1 MADTMQF
8 DLVSPERRVASLE
21 VTSVQIP
28 GADGDMTAMPGH
40 APLITTLRPGILRV
54 ESTGGTQEYVV
65 TGGFAEIGEN
75 LSVLAERALPRE
87 EMTQETFDAILEE
100 ARKKKSRGTNCIRI
114 KNFRK
119 IWNIDRTSGR
129 IRDITKTVRG
139 FCVDF
144 FLFCSIIKWF

>member
-87 EMTQETFDAILEE
+87 EMTQETFDVILEE
-100 ARKKKSRGTNCIRI
+100 ARAALNTAKDVFVNEPGPVDDAAKLLSDMVAMG
-114 KNFRK
+114 
-119 IWNIDRTSGR
+119 G
-129 IRDITKTVRG
+129 DIG
-139 FCVDF
+139 
-144 FLFCSIIKWF
+144 LNANN

>member
-28 GADGDMTAMPGH
+28 GADGDMTAMPGY

-100 ARKKKSRGTNCIRI
+100 ARAALNTAKEVFVNEPGP
-114 KNFRK
+114 
-119 IWNIDRTSGR
+119 
-129 IRDITKTVRG
+129 
-139 FCVDF
+139 VDDAAK
-144 FLFCSIIKWF
+144 LLSDMVAMGGHIGLNANN

>member
-28 GADGDMTAMPGH
+28 GADGDMTTMPGH

-100 ARKKKSRGTNCIRI
+100 ARAALNNAKEVFVNEPGPVDDAAKLLSDMVAMG
-114 KNFRK
+114 
-119 IWNIDRTSGR
+119 G
-129 IRDITKTVRG
+129 DIG
-139 FCVDF
+139 
-144 FLFCSIIKWF
+144 LNANN

>member
-1 MADTMQF
+1 MADKMQF

-28 GADGDMTAMPGH
+28 GADGDMTTMPGH

-100 ARKKKSRGTNCIRI
+100 ARAALNNAKEVFVNEPGPVDDAAKLLSDMVAMG
-114 KNFRK
+114 
-119 IWNIDRTSGR
+119 G
-129 IRDITKTVRG
+129 DIG
-139 FCVDF
+139 
-144 FLFCSIIKWF
+144 LNANN

>member
-87 EMTQETFDAILEE
+87 EMTQETFAAILEE
-100 ARKKKSRGTNCIRI
+100 ARAALNTAKEVFVNEPGLVDDAAKLLSDMVAMG
-114 KNFRK
+114 
-119 IWNIDRTSGR
+119 G
-129 IRDITKTVRG
+129 DIG
-139 FCVDF
+139 
-144 FLFCSIIKWF
+144 LNANN

>member
-1 MADTMQF
+1 MADKMQF

-100 ARKKKSRGTNCIRI
+100 ARDALNTAKEVFVNEPGP
-114 KNFRK
+114 
-119 IWNIDRTSGR
+119 
-129 IRDITKTVRG
+129 
-139 FCVDF
+139 VDDAAK
-144 FLFCSIIKWF
+144 LLSDMVAMGAHIGLNANN

>member
-1 MADTMQF
+1 MADKMQF

-87 EMTQETFDAILEE
+87 EMTQETFDEIIEE
-100 ARKKKSRGTNCIRI
+100 ARASLNNAKEVFVNEPGPVDDAAKLLSDMVAMG
-114 KNFRK
+114 
-119 IWNIDRTSGR
+119 G
-129 IRDITKTVRG
+129 DIG
-139 FCVDF
+139 
-144 FLFCSIIKWF
+144 LNANN

>member
-100 ARKKKSRGTNCIRI
+100 ARAALNTAKEVFVNEPGPVDDAAKLLSDMVAMG
-114 KNFRK
+114 
-119 IWNIDRTSGR
+119 D
-129 IRDITKTVRG
+129 DIG
-139 FCVDF
+139 
-144 FLFCSIIKWF
+144 LNANN

>member
-100 ARKKKSRGTNCIRI
+100 AHAALNAAKEVFVNEPGPVDDAAKLLSDMVAMG
-114 KNFRK
+114 
-119 IWNIDRTSGR
+119 G
-129 IRDITKTVRG
+129 DIG
-139 FCVDF
+139 
-144 FLFCSIIKWF
+144 LSANN

>member
-65 TGGFAEIGEN
+65 TGGFAEIGDN

-100 ARKKKSRGTNCIRI
+100 ARAALNSAKEVFVNEPGPVDDAAKLLSDMVAMG
-114 KNFRK
+114 
-119 IWNIDRTSGR
+119 G
-129 IRDITKTVRG
+129 DIGLNANT
-139 FCVDF
+139 
-144 FLFCSIIKWF
+144 

>member
-21 VTSVQIP
+21 ATSVQIP

-87 EMTQETFDAILEE
+87 EMTQETFDAFLEE
-100 ARKKKSRGTNCIRI
+100 ARAALNNAKEMSVNEP
-114 KNFRK
+114 
-119 IWNIDRTSGR
+119 GR
-129 IRDITKTVRG
+129 VDDAAKLLSDMVAMGGDIG
-139 FCVDF
+139 
-144 FLFCSIIKWF
+144 LNANN

>member
-1 MADTMQF
+1 MADKMQF

-87 EMTQETFDAILEE
+87 EMTQETFDAFLEE
-100 ARKKKSRGTNCIRI
+100 ARAALNNAKEMSVNEP
-114 KNFRK
+114 
-119 IWNIDRTSGR
+119 GR
-129 IRDITKTVRG
+129 VDDAAKLLSDMVAMGGDIG
-139 FCVDF
+139 
-144 FLFCSIIKWF
+144 LNANN